1 MTYGFC
7 SAWCTNS
14 IQFRNDVMFCSCVL
28 TPDLMV
34 QLYPHDVLSNC
45 ICHLASAFPSLA
57 TFFTMYVFFQSFK
70 IGDRCM
76 DITIFF
82 FSIQYQSVAF
92 CLVILYEIA
101 SFWISS
107 FAYITWLFC
116 LLILIE
122 VLDQLQSVAGLD
134 HSCNLIV
141 ENLT

>member
-28 TPDLMV
+28 TPDLIV

-76 DITIFF
+76 DIKIFF
-82 FSIQYQSVAF
+82 LASNINRCLSV
-92 CLVILYEIA
+92 
-101 SFWISS
+101 
-107 FAYITWLFC
+107 WLFC
-116 LLILIE
+116 TRLHLFESALL
-122 VLDQLQSVAGLD
+122 
-134 HSCNLIV
+134 
-141 ENLT
+141 LTYLTSLFTYIDRSSWSTPICSWTRPLM